1 MENINGRK
9 LVEGGDLCERR
20 NGIVLYFSFV
30 IFSLIVT
37 SFEMPEFMLCG
48 RQRS

>member
-1 MENINGRK
+1 MVANLLR
-9 LVEGGDLCERR
+9 VEISVREEM
-20 NGIVLYFSFV
+20 VLYFSFV

>member
-20 NGIVLYFSFV
+20 NGIVF
-30 IFSLIVT
+30 LI
-37 SFEMPEFMLCG
+37 CDI
-48 RQRS
+48 